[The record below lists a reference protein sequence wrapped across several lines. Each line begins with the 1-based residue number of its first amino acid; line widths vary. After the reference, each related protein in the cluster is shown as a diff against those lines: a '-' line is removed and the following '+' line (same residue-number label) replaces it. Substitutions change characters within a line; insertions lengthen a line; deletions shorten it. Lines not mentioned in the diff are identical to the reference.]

1 MYTMVHIEISEQRKE
16 REERDVGVYCKGPL
30 EKFYYCL
37 QCFIVPMHMEYSEHS
52 PSPPP
57 SPPKVQ
63 CTRIE
68 IKFNKR
74 NS

>member
-1 MYTMVHIEISEQRKE
+1 MEISEQRKE

-30 EKFYYCL
+30 EKLYYCL
-37 QCFIVPMHMEYSEHS
+37 QCFIIPMHMEYSEHS
-52 PSPPP
+52 PPPL
-57 SPPKVQ
+57 PPKVQ